1 MGHRQQARRALAAPE
16 KHIHKTRRSN
26 TTMQNANH
34 HQPPTS
40 TAATVPT
47 TVVDPHAPASRRD
60 ALCAQLHVHRLEIAR
75 IAAEYHERDVPPS
88 EIPGLRRMLAAARR
102 ARDLSWACEFELA

>member
-1 MGHRQQARRALAAPE
+1 LPIR
-16 KHIHKTRRSN
+16 
-26 TTMQNANH
+26 
-34 HQPPTS
+34 
-40 TAATVPT
+40 
-47 TVVDPHAPASRRD
+47 
-60 ALCAQLHVHRLEIAR
+60 HRLEIAR